1 MRRRPRFRR
10 MRQND
15 DNVGYLKLI
24 SSHSLRVGLTQDLIA
39 LGADGVAILNAMR
52 WDSASTVL
60 RYGRKLQAYSS
71 ATARFLGND
80 PQ

>member
-1 MRRRPRFRR
+1 M
-10 MRQND
+10 
-15 DNVGYLKLI
+15 
-24 SSHSLRVGLTQDLIA
+24 TQDLIA
-39 LGADGVAILNAMR
+39 LGADGVAISNAML

-60 RYGRKLQAYSS
+60 RYGRKLRAYSS